1 MQKFPSEFKWFT
13 VMIFLFCQIY
23 VLIFQDTFEED
34 NSIIV
39 DKILG
44 SRMRKVDK
52 DVSNFYD
59 LNIFFI
65 IMYIDAVM
73 VVFNCYVPLLCHH
86 L

>member
-1 MQKFPSEFKWFT
+1 
-13 VMIFLFCQIY
+13 MIFLFCQIY

-52 DVSNFYD
+52 DVSNFM
-59 LNIFFI
+59 I
-65 IMYIDAVM
+65 
-73 VVFNCYVPLLCHH
+73 
-86 L
+86 

>member
-52 DVSNFYD
+52 DVSNFM
-59 LNIFFI
+59 I
-65 IMYIDAVM
+65 
-73 VVFNCYVPLLCHH
+73 
-86 L
+86 

>member
-1 MQKFPSEFKWFT
+1 MVYRYDFFF
-13 VMIFLFCQIY
+13 QIY

-52 DVSNFYD
+52 DVSNFYY
-59 LNIFFI
+59 LNIIFLLLP
-65 IMYIDAVM
+65 
-73 VVFNCYVPLLCHH
+73 YVL
-86 L
+86 

>member
-1 MQKFPSEFKWFT
+1 MVYRYDFFF
-13 VMIFLFCQIY
+13 QIY

-52 DVSNFYD
+52 DVSHFYY
-59 LNIFFI
+59 LNIFFYYYH
-65 IMYIDAVM
+65 MYFDAVM
-73 VVFNCYVPLLCHH
+73 VVLNCYVPLLCHH
-86 L
+86 F